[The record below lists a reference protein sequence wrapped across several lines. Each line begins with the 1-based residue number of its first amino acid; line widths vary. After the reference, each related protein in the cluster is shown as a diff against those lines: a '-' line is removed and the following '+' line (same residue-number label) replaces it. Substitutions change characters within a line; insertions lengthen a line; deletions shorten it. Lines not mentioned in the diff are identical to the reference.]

1 MPSTRNLTAD
11 RGDAGLRVDLVL
23 RRHLTDLRAATR
35 TRVQAWIDDGQ
46 VRINGRIVS
55 RASAR
60 AAYGDAIS
68 VTLPAERSASVAVDK
83 DRGDDEAGGADSTA
97 ALDIAYEDGHL
108 LAVNKPAGVV
118 VHPTYKHAGGTLM
131 NALRRHAR
139 DWPAGQ
145 RPSLVGRLDKLTS
158 GLLIVAKTPAV
169 HAALQRELASS
180 RSEKDYLAL
189 VYGRVNTARGII
201 DLGLSFDGNDRR
213 RMVASPD
220 AGLASVTTFVR
231 VARAGGL
238 SLLRCRL
245 VTGRRHQI
253 RVHLAARGWPIVGD
267 PVYLT
272 AAANGTP
279 RWSQIADVALADLLR
294 TFPRQALHARR
305 IAFTHPAT
313 GERVAFEAPLPHD
326 MKTLLAAAR
335 LSFDDVALLL

>member
-1 MPSTRNLTAD
+1 VATFVTIRTLTAD

-23 RRHLTDLRAATR
+23 RRHLTDVRAATR
-35 TRVQAWIDDGQ
+35 TR

-68 VTLPAERSASVAVDK
+68 VTLPAERSGVVYPG
-83 DRGDDEAGGADSTA
+83 GDAGNGLESPS
-97 ALDIAYEDGHL
+97 LDIVYEDDQL

-118 VHPTYKHAGGTLM
+118 VHPTYKNASGTLM
-131 NALRRHAR
+131 SALRLYAR
-139 DWPAGQ
+139 QWPTDQ

-158 GLLIVAKTPAV
+158 GILIVAKTAAA
-169 HAALQRELASS
+169 HAALQHELGSN
-180 RSEKDYLAL
+180 RSEKDYLAV
-189 VYGRVNTARGII
+189 VYGRVNAARGII
-201 DLGLSFDGNDRR
+201 DLRLGFDGNDRR
-213 RMVASPD
+213 RMVASAD
-220 AGLASVTTFVR
+220 AGLPSVTTFVR

-272 AAANGTP
+272 PAPNGTP
-279 RWSQIADVALADLLR
+279 RCSRIADAALAEVVR

-313 GERVAFEAPLPHD
+313 GERLSLEAPIPD
-326 MKTLLAAAR
+326 DIRILLAASGMDPAPAGR
-335 LSFDDVALLL
+335 ASE